1 MKYNKSYKII
11 YVLSVFFNFLF
22 SGELLDKNNSINHP
36 WSGSMSGQS
45 FGKVGEFGFPSNP
58 MNDRARGYLLKGKAQ
73 AAITN
78 YGRIIDWDHHPPG
91 LWGNYTYL
99 PAVAFVAGLPGQS
112 YTYNYDWYNNDSNP
126 ACPIG
131 DNGYVIWLSL
141 IHI

>member
-58 MNDRARGYLLKGKAQ
+58 MNRLCRQVCIFFKL
-73 AAITN
+73 
-78 YGRIIDWDHHPPG
+78 
-91 LWGNYTYL
+91 
-99 PAVAFVAGLPGQS
+99 S
-112 YTYNYDWYNNDSNP
+112 YKL
-126 ACPIG
+126 
-131 DNGYVIWLSL
+131 VV
-141 IHI
+141 